1 MDVDDL
7 YLLLHHHWGLDV
19 SVFPDERQ
27 RLQVALGSVI
37 QAYTATRPAALVYSA
52 TNKEKM

>member
-7 YLLLHHHWGLDV
+7 YLLLHHHWALDV

-27 RLQVALGSVI
+27 RLQVS
-37 QAYTATRPAALVYSA
+37 R
-52 TNKEKM
+52 

>member
-37 QAYTATRPAALVYSA
+37 QAYTATKPAALVYSA